1 MPYPRLRPYAARVR
15 ALQAPLL
22 HRFVLQRCSVP
33 MQVSNASALIVAP
46 HHDDETF
53 ACGGT
58 IALKRKAGVTVHI
71 VFVTDGSQS
80 HADLR
85 PIDQIVASRK
95 QEAIEAAQ
103 VLGVPSGNLHFLEG
117 PDGRMHEL
125 SEAAR
130 FELTGRLAG
139 VIEQCCAREIYVPH
153 RHDRHVDHEA
163 TYELTLAAL
172 QRAGMSADLLE
183 YPVWLLWKRSLK
195 PGGLDE
201 IRGAG
206 RVDVA
211 AAQAV
216 KNQAIA
222 VYRSQLPSMPPGFLP
237 QFAKGVEFFWRRP
250 IRFATE
256 ANSAQS
262 APALAAY

>member
-1 MPYPRLRPYAARVR
+1 MK
-15 ALQAPLL
+15 
-22 HRFVLQRCSVP
+22 
-33 MQVSNASALIVAP
+33 VSGGSALIVAP

-58 IALKRKAGVTVHI
+58 IALKRKAGVNVDI

-95 QEAIEAAQ
+95 QEAIDAARL
-103 VLGVPSGNLHFLEG
+103 LGVPSGNLHFLDG
-117 PDGRMHEL
+117 PDGRMHEIT
-125 SEAAR
+125 EAAR
-130 FELTGRLAG
+130 FELAGRLADI
-139 VIEQCCAREIYVPH
+139 IEKCRAQEIYVPH
-153 RHDRHVDHEA
+153 RHDRHADHEV

-172 QRAGMSADLLE
+172 ERAGVNADLLE

-195 PGGLDE
+195 PGGLAE
-201 IRGAG
+201 VRGAG
-206 RVDVA
+206 RVDVS
-211 AAQAV
+211 AAQAL

-237 QFAKGVEFFWRRP
+237 QFAKGIEFFWRRP
-250 IRFATE
+250 VRFA
-256 ANSAQS
+256 AKASSAQL
-262 APALAAY
+262 APALAAQ